1 MRHLLLLATLCCL
14 CLQVVQ
20 GDEAKTPLHVEPF
33 DDAYE
38 PAHIAMMATSFS
50 VAGVLILVVL
60 GSLVVRG
67 KASLANMLLVMV
79 FAAVIVV
86 GMVSWIITYVEMRDE
101 MQEKVQSLIIL
112 AGDGVDVS
120 ILRTLESGVTI
131 GKMYERMRAFE
142 VTSMNDTFPA
152 PVPVLHALRQS
163 FVGKDAAISSLY
175 YGSKWGYT
183 MGGGPVKDQPELFSG
198 YLGYPGTAPR
208 SIVQGFN
215 CRGWDLD
222 NAGCATV
229 DCSTS
234 AGVNCGA
241 TCLIYNSTNCF
252 SKDVGSS
259 RIIYFNTPWGK
270 VVPPATTE
278 NTWAYEP
285 RGRPWYIDG
294 MAADGEPVWTAPY
307 AFAVSDSEI
316 PQIGFSYEFAVKH
329 PTTGEAE
336 GVFAVD
342 YTLGSLHQVLLGL
355 IPTKHS
361 SILMSDLSGNLFASS
376 TFASD
381 VATIKIAPDGKKSY
395 EVANVFTHS
404 RAEIRDVFH
413 DIRRVVGSLNE
424 ASQLRRLIQLSDST
438 LLVSPLNMT
447 GLYLLIVV
455 EVPHK
460 DILEAVNDA
469 STLSLAVVLII
480 SVVLAGLVSGLIYVL
495 ASKLERLSQDMH
507 DVAWMKVEDTN
518 IEANSIVSEIHSMQE
533 SFALLVKNMME
544 YRQFLPQTLLADEP
558 DEDSAESAQG
568 SEKSRSRS
576 TRLSSRET
584 PTSPTKQR
592 DVFDTALSGR
602 NISVVC
608 LNWCGT
614 HARLCEACGDGAVA
628 SFTSAFSAYLEG
640 ALASAKQTRGVIDH
654 FSGDR
659 ICVMFNA
666 ATSASGHTR
675 RAVDCATLVK
685 NAQTGRA
692 VAGVATGHGMCGN
705 AGCHGLKKYC
715 AFGRVVSSAHA
726 LVRLAGNLDEE
737 IVTEDSAVE
746 AISHFFTLKWLRR
759 VQIRHDAKPILACA
773 VKSAISG
780 KKQEWMY
787 ELAAAVNPYADYN
800 VAVTE
805 MLDGNCTAAMQSVE
819 NLCEKAT
826 LVPEAE
832 VDALK
837 VRILACAAGAAE
849 EPLAL

>member
-342 YTLGSLHQVLLGL
+342 YTLGSLHSVLLGL

-361 SILMSDLSGNLFASS
+361 SILMCDLSGILFASS
-376 TFASD
+376 AVASD
-381 VATIKIAPDGKKSY
+381 IATKTVDSTGKVRWA
-395 EVANVFTHS
+395 VANVLTHPK
-404 RAEIRDVFH
+404 AAIRDVFH
-413 DIRRVVGSLNE
+413 DIQRIVGSLNE

-447 GLYLLIVV
+447 GLSLLVV
-455 EVPHK
+455 IEIPHE
-460 DILEAVNDA
+460 DVLEAVNDA
-469 STLSLAVVLII
+469 STISLAVVMVI

-495 ASKLERLSQDMH
+495 VSKLESLSQDMH
-507 DVAWMKVEDTN
+507 DVAWMKVEGTAVS
-518 IEANSIVSEIHSMQE
+518 EAGSIVSEIHSMQE

-544 YRQFLPQTLLADEP
+544 YKQYLPQSLLAESDDDDEGSILGSAHTGSKSP
-558 DEDSAESAQG
+558 NSKTSHSLGKSGSHSQTQTRARQRAQQQLFDSGLNDQN
-568 SEKSRSRS
+568 
-576 TRLSSRET
+576 
-584 PTSPTKQR
+584 
-592 DVFDTALSGR
+592 V
-602 NISVVC
+602 SVLC
-608 LNWCGT
+608 CNWRGT
-614 HARLCEACGDGAVA
+614 HERL
-628 SFTSAFSAYLEG
+628 TSAKKGGTMQTFTDTYSKYLE
-640 ALASAKQTRGVIDH
+640 AVMQTSKPMRGVIDY
-654 FSGDR
+654 FNGDR
-659 ICVMFNA
+659 I
-666 ATSASGHTR
+666 
-675 RAVDCATLVK
+675 
-685 NAQTGRA
+685 
-692 VAGVATGHGMCGN
+692 
-705 AGCHGLKKYC
+705 
-715 AFGRVVSSAHA
+715 
-726 LVRLAGNLDEE
+726 
-737 IVTEDSAVE
+737 
-746 AISHFFTLKWLRR
+746 
-759 VQIRHDAKPILACA
+759 
-773 VKSAISG
+773 
-780 KKQEWMY
+780 
-787 ELAAAVNPYADYN
+787 
-800 VAVTE
+800 
-805 MLDGNCTAAMQSVE
+805 
-819 NLCEKAT
+819 
-826 LVPEAE
+826 
-832 VDALK
+832 
-837 VRILACAAGAAE
+837 
-849 EPLAL
+849 